1 MIHLN
6 KLTCKIQNKKLK
18 PKMHKDKNHIGRY
31 KQLSYTSILQQ
42 IKYNAI
48 CGNNRITP
56 NLHKS
61 GMGIRYSNEIKKILI
76 LQIKFVRI
84 RF

>member
-1 MIHLN
+1 
-6 KLTCKIQNKKLK
+6 
-18 PKMHKDKNHIGRY
+18 MHKDKNRIG

-48 CGNNRITP
+48 CGNNRILTRTP

-61 GMGIRYSNEIKKILI
+61 SMGIRYSNEIKK
-76 LQIKFVRI
+76 F
-84 RF
+84 